1 MKTRHRL
8 PRTAPARARAHALHP
23 VCLASLLAL
32 SGQAMALP
40 QGAVVSGGK
49 VTVTQPTGTQQL
61 ITQTTQK
68 AIVDWKSFSIA
79 SGEKVRFDQPSSSA
93 VILNRVTGTDPSSI
107 FGHLESNGRVFLLN
121 PYGVVFG
128 ASARVDV
135 GGLMASSL
143 SLSNADFNAGRL
155 RLTSGEAGAPTF

>member
-49 VTVTQPTGTQQL
+49 VTVTAPSA
-61 ITQTTQK
+61 K
-68 AIVDWKSFSIA
+68 AKPAEILMLPA
-79 SGEKVRFDQPSSSA
+79 SGEGAEPPAAAGAPPPASLGLSV
-93 VILNRVTGTDPSSI
+93 G
-107 FGHLESNGRVFLLN
+107 
-121 PYGVVFG
+121 FG
-128 ASARVDV
+128 ASGTEA
-135 GGLMASSL
+135 ASHK
-143 SLSNADFNAGRL
+143 
-155 RLTSGEAGAPTF
+155 P